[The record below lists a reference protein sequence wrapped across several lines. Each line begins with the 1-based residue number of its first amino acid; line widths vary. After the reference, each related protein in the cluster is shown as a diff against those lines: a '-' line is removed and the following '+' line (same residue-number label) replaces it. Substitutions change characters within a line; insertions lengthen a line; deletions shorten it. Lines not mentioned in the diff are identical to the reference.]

1 MIISVDEGIKQILYL
16 LTGNMIK
23 AINMY
28 CIQWFTKYELILIV
42 SIDNK
47 SKQTLYLVVPTGKK
61 IIVFNSIHRMKQQ
74 LTNENNLLV

>member
-1 MIISVDEGIKQILYL
+1 
-16 LTGNMIK
+16 MIK

-42 SIDNK
+42 SIGNK

-61 IIVFNSIHRMKQQ
+61 ITVFNSIHRMKQQ
-74 LTNENNLLV
+74 LTNENNLLI